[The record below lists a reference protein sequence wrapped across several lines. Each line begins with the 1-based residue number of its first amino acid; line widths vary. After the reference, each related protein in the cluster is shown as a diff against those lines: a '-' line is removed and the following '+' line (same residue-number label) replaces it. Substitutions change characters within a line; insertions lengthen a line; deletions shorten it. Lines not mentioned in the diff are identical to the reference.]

1 MDEILNLKKKIL
13 SGKNITENYELLN
26 KTINSKKK
34 EIEAIKSKLEN
45 KSTKKTECRDIEYLQ
60 EKIRK
65 INNTDILNTEFLEMY
80 TEIIENINYLE
91 NYYKKGMTQIKKI
104 TQDKNKVSIKKIQ

>member
-1 MDEILNLKKKIL
+1 
-13 SGKNITENYELLN
+13 
-26 KTINSKKK
+26 
-34 EIEAIKSKLEN
+34 
-45 KSTKKTECRDIEYLQ
+45 
-60 EKIRK
+60 
-65 INNTDILNTEFLEMY
+65 MY